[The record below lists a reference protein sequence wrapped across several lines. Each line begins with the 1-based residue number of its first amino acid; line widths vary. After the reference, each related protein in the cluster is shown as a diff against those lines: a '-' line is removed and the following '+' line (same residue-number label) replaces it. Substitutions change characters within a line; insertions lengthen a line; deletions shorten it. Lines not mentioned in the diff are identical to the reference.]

1 MISYEIVEV
10 SPVNQRLRIMY
21 TKEGCVD
28 YSYVEALPPSFTVE
42 MLQEIAEDRV
52 SHAVTFWE
60 HINTASEVEVTENML
75 FSGTVKDHVYEE
87 APDYDTATQKLVKTT
102 TETETTITHSYTIQ
116 SLTEQEIIDALR
128 SKRTALLRATDMWG
142 IADRGMSDEMRAY
155 RQALRD
161 IPQQE
166 GFPDTIVWPIRPLD

>member
-10 SPVNQRLRIMY
+10 SPINQRLRIRY
-21 TKEGCVD
+21 SKEGCVD
-28 YSYVEALPPSFTVE
+28 YFYVEALQPSFTVE

-52 SHAVTFWE
+52 THAINFWD
-60 HINTASEVEVTENML
+60 HITTASEVEVTEDMF
-75 FSGTVKDHVYEE
+75 FSGTVKDHVYEA
-87 APDYDTATQKLVKTT
+87 APDYDTGTQKLVETT
-102 TETETTITHSYTIQ
+102 TETDTTITHSYVVEPLSDI
-116 SLTEQEIIDALR
+116 EITDLLR
-128 SKRTALLRATDMWG
+128 KKRTALLSATDMWG

>member
-1 MISYEIVEV
+1 MINYKIMNI
-10 SPVNQRLRIMY
+10 SPKDQQLHIKY
-21 TKEGCVD
+21 SKEGYED
-28 YSYVEALPPSFTVE
+28 YHYFEGLQPSFTIE

-52 SHAVTFWE
+52 LHAVNFWD
-60 HINTASEVEVTENML
+60 HIDTSSEVEVTEDMFL
-75 FSGTVKDHVYEE
+75 SGTIKDRVYED
-87 APDYDTATQKLVKTT
+87 APEYDTATQKLVETT
-102 TETETTITHSYTIQ
+102 TETDTTIIHSYVVEPLSDI
-116 SLTEQEIIDALR
+116 EITDLLR
-128 SKRTALLRATDMWG
+128 KKRTALLSATDMWG

>member
-1 MISYEIVEV
+1 MNISPKDQQLYIKY
-10 SPVNQRLRIMY
+10 S
-21 TKEGCVD
+21 KEGYED
-28 YSYVEALPPSFTVE
+28 YHYFEGLPPSFTIE

-52 SHAVTFWE
+52 LHAINFWD
-60 HINTASEVEVTENML
+60 HIDTSSEVEVTEDMFL
-75 FSGTVKDHVYEE
+75 SGTVKDHVYEA
-87 APDYDTATQKLVKTT
+87 APEYDTATQRLVETT
-102 TETETTITHSYTIQ
+102 TETDTTIIHSYVVEPLSGI
-116 SLTEQEIIDALR
+116 EITDLLR
-128 SKRTALLRATDMWG
+128 KKRTALLSATDMWG